1 MRSFAIKN
9 LKSEKNSKRHTLGS
23 YIGNAIRKINNKIE
37 SEIYNASSLEE
48 LYAFYNSSKGYKKYF
63 VGINLGSKLKSV
75 GNLSQNCGTL
85 IM

>member
-1 MRSFAIKN
+1 MKN
-9 LKSEKNSKRHTLGS
+9 LKSEKNIKRHKLGS

-48 LYAFYNSSKGYKKYF
+48 LYRFYNSSKGYKKHF
-63 VGINLGSKLKSV
+63 VGIKLGTKLKNV
-75 GNLSQNCGTL
+75 GNLSQNRGTL